1 MRKIALL
8 ELRRRK
14 FNPARF
20 FGFFYPVV
28 EVVSVLND
36 SFVVFDS
43 KVSFSFASST
53 NWITRTFLFRNLL
66 PRNSKS
72 QPPGNIMSGRRQFYK
87 LSYFY
92 TGCFGNHSSNG
103 YILTLELT
111 PLTRVLVLQAP
122 NYHQNKQKTGGTI
135 YRLSWNKQQQD
146 ALSP

>member
-1 MRKIALL
+1 MIALSFL
-8 ELRRRK
+8 T
-14 FNPARF
+14 ARSAF
-20 FGFFYPVV
+20 RLLVPPIGSRGP
-28 EVVSVLND
+28 
-36 SFVVFDS
+36 
-43 KVSFSFASST
+43 
-53 NWITRTFLFRNLL
+53 FLFRNLL

-103 YILTLELT
+103 YILTLEIT

-135 YRLSWNKQQQD
+135 YRLS
-146 ALSP
+146 